1 MITSDY
7 LISILPE
14 LEEFKNGEIASHV
27 HTGEGYDGVIALLE
41 NIRTTT
47 FPCVI
52 IEDRSTGNISIDSGP
67 LDTFSL
73 PLWVMVQESDKSVS
87 DQYKLAFELLKK
99 ILKILIRDADAG
111 ILSGFDY
118 GRMPYN
124 KRSGVD
130 SYGYEMLITFRT
142 DIDLSL

>member
-111 ILSGFDY
+111 ILSGFD
-118 GRMPYN
+118 
-124 KRSGVD
+124 
-130 SYGYEMLITFRT
+130 
-142 DIDLSL
+142 